1 MTAISRS
8 TVSLYIAPAG
18 TNPSA
23 LVATDKIT
31 GEIKSY
37 TLSGGEDEVES
48 DAVFGGYVDKEKP
61 QSQFEVEMEVV
72 PSLESADRW
81 DALIWGQKGST
92 YVGDVSAANKM
103 IGIQALSGTSLFKSW
118 AFNNCN
124 GVAFER
130 EHNADD
136 NMTGTFRFKISPATS
151 AGVSNIQTKAVAITA
166 LSAWSALTS

>member
-8 TVSLYIAPAG
+8 TVTLYIAPAG

-23 LVATDKIT
+23 LAATDKIT

-37 TLSGGEDEVES
+37 TLSGGEDDVES

-61 QSQFEVEMEVV
+61 QSQFEIEMEVV

-81 DALIWGQKGST
+81 DALIWGQKGT
-92 YVGDVSAANKM
+92 VYVGDVAAANKLV
-103 IGIQALSGTSLFKSW
+103 GIQAVTGTNYKSW

-124 GVAFER
+124 GVTFER

-136 NMTGTFRFKISPATS
+136 NMTGTFRFKLSPATS
-151 AGVSNIQTKAVAITA
+151 AGVSNVQTKAVAITA
-166 LSAWSALTS
+166 LSAWTTLTS